1 MSFTVVSSK
10 LSCFFPF
17 SDMFSNQDSGADAG
31 VALGKHLAKIPSQL
45 GQCLG
50 VRGSIRSSSWEF
62 AGNSVHTKKVGGLE
76 PWNFMT
82 FHLLGIIIPTD
93 KLIFFRGVETTNQ
106 YKWRLFPNDM
116 IFGCVSKLQNYFNFW
131 LFSLVG
137 KMRINQ

>member
-62 AGNSVHTKKVGGLE
+62 AGNSVHTKKGWWFGTME
-76 PWNFMT
+76 FY
-82 FHLLGIIIPTD
+82 D
-93 KLIFFRGVETTNQ
+93 
-106 YKWRLFPNDM
+106 FPFIGN
-116 IFGCVSKLQNYFNFW
+116 NNP
-131 LFSLVG
+131 
-137 KMRINQ
+137 N